1 METKKFRII
10 ITLIALVFTLAQQC
24 FAVDPAAVLPAG
36 ARSWEKITG
45 LKGLSNMGKVA
56 PGVYRGAQPESD
68 GYETL
73 KKMGI
78 KTVINLRTTHSEK
91 LDVEKS
97 GMRSV
102 EMPMGVLSDVK
113 PDIINKIIDIMNDPK
128 NQPVFVHCRQ
138 GQDRTG
144 IVIAAYR
151 MRVEGWS
158 MAEAEG
164 EMQDY
169 GFNDI
174 WTELKEF
181 VRDYAKDLGR

>member
-1 METKKFRII
+1 MEAKNFRIA

-24 FAVDPAAVLPAG
+24 FAVDPAVVLPDG

-56 PGVYRGAQPESD
+56 PGLYRGAQPESD

-113 PDIINKIIDIMNDPK
+113 PDIINKIVDIMNDPK
-128 NQPVFVHCRQ
+128 KQPVFVHCRQ

-158 MAEAEG
+158 LAEAEG